1 MAIDNTINVG
11 ISMSKLT
18 MDMFHFPY
26 SQFDHFLIRD
36 FSSGLLNEKHD
47 GYHTW
52 RRNCIRFRSTP
63 GF

>member
-1 MAIDNTINVG
+1 
-11 ISMSKLT
+11 MSKLT